1 MNIEKTISKNIR
13 IAGNNSDYD
22 AAYQRLLSEKVI
34 LAWIMK
40 NCLEEYQN
48 CGITEIVDKYI
59 EGKPQVAEVPAALDE
74 TNSAESSIIKGTWTE
89 DKTMTEGTITYD
101 IRFFATTP
109 KSGELIRLII
119 NVEAQNDF
127 YPGYPLIKRG
137 IYYCSR
143 MISSQYGTEFTSSHY
158 ENIKKVYSIWICMN
172 PPKYRENTITEY
184 SIVEKNLVGHAKEKT
199 ENYDLM
205 SAVMICLGRPDSE
218 NYTGVLKLLDVLLSS
233 EKAPDEKKKILHND
247 FNIEMSKNL
256 EREVSLMCNLSQGV
270 VDRTLLDA
278 IRNLMETM
286 KLTVEQAMAALKIP
300 ETEQPKYASMLK
312 NK

>member
-1 MNIEKTISKNIR
+1 MEIETSISKNIR
-13 IAGNNSDYD
+13 TAGNNADYD
-22 AAYQRLLSEKVI
+22 AACRRLLSEKII

-40 NCLEEYQN
+40 NCLEEYRD
-48 CGITEIVDKYI
+48 CGIPEIIEKYI
-59 EGKPQVAEVPAALDE
+59 EGEPQISEVPVAPDE
-74 TNSAESSIIKGTWTE
+74 TNAFENPMIKGTQNE
-89 DKTMTEGTITYD
+89 DKSMTEGTVTYD
-101 IRFFATTP
+101 IRFFATAP

-143 MISSQYGTEFTSSHY
+143 MISAQYGTEFTSSHY
-158 ENIKKVYSIWICMN
+158 EKIKKVYSIWICMN

-184 SIVEKNLVGHAKEKT
+184 SVVEKHLVGHAKENV
-199 ENYDLM
+199 ENYDLL
-205 SAVMICLGRPDSE
+205 STIMICLGGADNE
-218 NYTGVLKLLDVLLSS
+218 NYTGILKLLDVLLSS
-233 EKAPDEKKKILHND
+233 DKAPAEKKKILHND
-247 FNIEMSKNL
+247 FNIEMTKNL

-270 VDRTLLDA
+270 VDRILLDA

-286 KLTVEQAMAALKIP
+286 KFSASQAMAALKIP
-300 ETEQPKYASMLK
+300 EAEQSKYASMLK